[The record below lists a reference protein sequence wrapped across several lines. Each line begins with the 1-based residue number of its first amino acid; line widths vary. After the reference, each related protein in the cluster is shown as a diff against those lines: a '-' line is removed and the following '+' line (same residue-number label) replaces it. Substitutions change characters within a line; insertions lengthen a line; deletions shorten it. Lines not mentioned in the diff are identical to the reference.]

1 MSKAIEAMKEEG
13 WEKDPIQGIKDIV
26 YDYEYVYF
34 RRPKQKPN
42 AIVDWI
48 ELKNY
53 LADLHLGN
61 GFDLARV
68 YPGVDATFQSI
79 ASDIERLIKKA
90 P

>member
-42 AIVDWI
+42 AVVDFDKLN
-48 ELKNY
+48 EKLDLLLREECRLSDV
-53 LADLHLGN
+53 LAC
-61 GFDLARV
+61 
-68 YPGVDATFQSI
+68 
-79 ASDIERLIKKA
+79 IKKTND
-90 P
+90 